1 MLSHNE
7 PHGATTTDRIRDKL
21 LNKFDKSDLI
31 LSKLSSDD
39 EHDHDA
45 DMSHN
50 ISHTQ
55 HTIRSMMTD
64 KDRSRRPSDL
74 VIGHS
79 HHQHLHGRPS
89 KTDSSIV
96 ETDTSVLAINRKIDD
111 MRKNKKF
118 WKS

>member
-7 PHGATTTDRIRDKL
+7 PTEATTTERIRDKL

-45 DMSHN
+45 DFSHN
-50 ISHTQ
+50 MSHTQ
-55 HTIRSMMTD
+55 HTMRSITD
-64 KDRSRRPSDL
+64 KDRSRRTSDL
-74 VIGHS
+74 VVNH
-79 HHQHLHGRPS
+79 HGRPS

>member
-1 MLSHNE
+1 MLSHPE
-7 PHGATTTDRIRDKL
+7 PTEAATTTERIRDKL

-39 EHDHDA
+39 EHEHDA
-45 DMSHN
+45 DWSQN

-55 HTIRSMMTD
+55 HTIRSITD
-64 KDRSRRPSDL
+64 KDRSRRTSDL
-74 VIGHS
+74 VVN
-79 HHQHLHGRPS
+79 HHLNVHGRPS

>member
-55 HTIRSMMTD
+55 HTIRSMVTD